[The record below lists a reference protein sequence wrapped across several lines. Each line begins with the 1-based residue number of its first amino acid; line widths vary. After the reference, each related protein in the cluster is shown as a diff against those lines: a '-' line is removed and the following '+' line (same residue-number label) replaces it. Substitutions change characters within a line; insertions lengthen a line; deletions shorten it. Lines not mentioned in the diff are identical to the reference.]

1 MGGMLVLWGV
11 ISLVE
16 CVLATLI
23 AGVIYREG

>member
-1 MGGMLVLWGV
+1 MLVLWGV

-23 AGVIYREG
+23 AGAIYREG